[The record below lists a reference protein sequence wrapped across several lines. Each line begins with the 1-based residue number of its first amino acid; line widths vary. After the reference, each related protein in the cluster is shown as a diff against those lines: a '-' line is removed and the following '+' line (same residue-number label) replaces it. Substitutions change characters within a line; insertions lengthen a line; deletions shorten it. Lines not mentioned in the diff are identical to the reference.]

1 MQRKYHDLPDYWC
14 SHWGRDWSTDRS
26 SECRATFD
34 SGQGRLW
41 IDNLKLTSSL
51 VTNDLVQV
59 ADLALANISASSIN
73 APQANDVVHAFGE
86 SLTNITNSA
95 VTGGTNAAVE
105 AGEGATI
112 QIYAD
117 SSFAGNPATVISSVA
132 SANDQAALASWED
145 ALDGKRLLDDFAER
159 GIQTWA
165 SPIDL
170 LRLLWIRRD
179 PRPVESDH
187 WVETQKVLDLV
198 VPGFDREPNGFLQTI
213 FIQDGAHI
221 EVVRHDQAVEVEFVV
236 QQIRY
241 DLAR

>member
-1 MQRKYHDLPDYWC
+1 M
-14 SHWGRDWSTDRS
+14 
-26 SECRATFD
+26 
-34 SGQGRLW
+34 
-41 IDNLKLTSSL
+41 

-198 VPGFDREPNGFLQTI
+198 VPGFDRLAAAS
-213 FIQDGAHI
+213 GAKLLGADRPI
-221 EVVRHDQAVEVEFVV
+221 LPLALRRALLAGVAIVE
-236 QQIRY
+236 RSGP
-241 DLAR
+241 ARLHELHRRAIGAYYSQFADIAGRVDALGQSTA